1 MRIVTGIRVAPK
13 LAIMEN
19 RPDHPDA
26 PIDAEASSDPA
37 PIESVPIDPVPIESG
52 APIDIVAPTAQH
64 LPLILASPHSG
75 TRYPPEFIAGSRLD
89 AHALRRSED
98 SFVDEIFAAGPAL
111 GAPLLRARFARAYLD
126 ANREPYELDPAMF
139 EDALPDFVNAA
150 SPRVQVGLGTIARIV
165 ASGEDIYA
173 GKLRFAEAASRIAL
187 LYRPYH
193 AALRGLLAATQAR
206 FGYYLLI
213 DCHSM
218 PSASGPHERGGRRRV
233 DFVLGDCHGASCDPV
248 VMETAQRVIAAKGYS
263 IARNTPYAGGFTTGH
278 YGRPRDGGH
287 ALQIEINRS
296 LYMDERAIRR
306 KPFLARLA
314 GDMCDLVAALAAI
327 DPALLLPMREAA
339 E

>member
-1 MRIVTGIRVAPK
+1 QHLVDLVDELAQMEGLGEDAGLAASETGLVEGDGGEAGDEHDAQLGEERADPARQLDAVDPRHHHIGEKEVEIAVAGERQGGVAVADGAHLVAGALERAGQEGAHVVIILGEEYSRHHASDRKVPARQSGPAAGLARSIHQGKLPPGKFALRTTVSRRRRMRIVTGIRVAPK

-19 RPDHPDA
+19 RPHHPDA

-150 SPRVQVGLGTIARIV
+150 SPRVQV
-165 ASGEDIYA
+165 
-173 GKLRFAEAASRIAL
+173 
-187 LYRPYH
+187 
-193 AALRGLLAATQAR
+193 
-206 FGYYLLI
+206 
-213 DCHSM
+213 
-218 PSASGPHERGGRRRV
+218 
-233 DFVLGDCHGASCDPV
+233 
-248 VMETAQRVIAAKGYS
+248 
-263 IARNTPYAGGFTTGH
+263 
-278 YGRPRDGGH
+278 
-287 ALQIEINRS
+287 
-296 LYMDERAIRR
+296 
-306 KPFLARLA
+306 
-314 GDMCDLVAALAAI
+314 
-327 DPALLLPMREAA
+327 
-339 E
+339 